1 MISCGRT
8 PASIVAHRR
17 GRSTRATLLCIPHP
31 AMAGRTSMAS
41 ASTCNTGG
49 SRCAARSRKGVCGL
63 VPRRRGSCR
72 LVGLKETCG
81 LKFYTLT
88 YEIPLH
94 DRHSTYPYMYTYIQR
109 RNTDYPLHS
118 TAKARYDNRAKI
130 TDTIPS
136 LRYNSPS
143 QSPRARG
150 RRSRAPSDV
159 PSTRAA
165 SASA

>member
-81 LKFYTLT
+81 PKFYTLT

-118 TAKARYDNRAKI
+118 ITKARSKASRNG
-130 TDTIPS
+130 IPRKS
-136 LRYNSPS
+136 SNP
-143 QSPRARG
+143 SPRAQR
-150 RRSRAPSDV
+150 RRSRARSAAPLT
-159 PSTRAA
+159 STVAV
-165 SASA
+165 